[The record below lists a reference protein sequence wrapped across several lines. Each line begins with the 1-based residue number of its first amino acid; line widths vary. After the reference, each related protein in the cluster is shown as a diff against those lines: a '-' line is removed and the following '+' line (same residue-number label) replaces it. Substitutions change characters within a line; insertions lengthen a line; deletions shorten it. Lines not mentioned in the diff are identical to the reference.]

1 MCTRLRRVS
10 KEAIKHSDSQFEE
23 LIEQVGDSQR
33 ERKKK
38 TRKEAGSG
46 RVG

>member
-33 ERKKK
+33 ERQ
-38 TRKEAGSG
+38 KEEAENG

>member
-23 LIEQVGDSQR
+23 LIEQVADSQR
-33 ERKKK
+33 ERE
-38 TRKEAGSG
+38 TEEAGS